1 MWFQALQ
8 SMALSV
14 TSWWFKCLPPGG
26 SDTVTNHR
34 SCSFRTCRSVN
45 LQSLWMIW
53 KEWPHGSYVSGLG
66 HGATAWG
73 WTLWSQG
80 WKKIPS
86 RAWKFPA
93 LWAVWLGGLPTKSLT
108 FGIQVERIKISEQ
121 QYTFPGRLGGYQL
134 QSSMI
139 HVPSMAEIIVPSCS
153 VFISVSE
160 LLGANIWGP
169 TMW

>member
-1 MWFQALQ
+1 MNDLEGVASWQLRLRAGPRGHGLGMNVVKSGMKKDPKQ
-8 SMALSV
+8 SME
-14 TSWWFKCLPPGG
+14 
-26 SDTVTNHR
+26 
-34 SCSFRTCRSVN
+34 
-45 LQSLWMIW
+45 I
-53 KEWPHGSYVSGLG
+53 
-66 HGATAWG
+66 
-73 WTLWSQG
+73 
-80 WKKIPS
+80 
-86 RAWKFPA
+86 PA

-160 LLGANIWGP
+160 LLGANI
-169 TMW
+169 